1 MASPTDLLKAWQDAI
16 GEVGGVASSLVSGS
30 AGAAG
35 EVLAPLQRQAEQL
48 ERVLQRQLEFER
60 ELLGNAVAP
69 ARAALEI
76 FEQTT
81 KALRAQAKAFR
92 AAAASFEQV
101 AGLMDQEA
109 ELMEQAAK
117 TLRDPVAA
125 LRSAGAAV
133 RGDRSAEQS
142 SAKKKKK

>member
-1 MASPTDLLKAWQDAI
+1 MANPTDLLKAWQDAI
-16 GEVGGVASSLVSGS
+16 GEIGGVAASLVSGP
-30 AGAAG
+30 AETAG
-35 EVLAPLQRQAEQL
+35 ELLAPLQKQAEQL

-60 ELLGNAVAP
+60 AILGNAVAP

-81 KALRAQAKAFR
+81 AALHAQAKAFH
-92 AAAASFEQV
+92 AAASSFEQV
-101 AGLMDQEA
+101 AELMEQEA
-109 ELMEQAAK
+109 ALMEQAAK

-133 RGDRSAEQS
+133 RGDRSGGRS
-142 SAKKKKK
+142 SSKKKKK